1 MLPQPAGEQSQ
12 EGLWMRTKKEEILF
26 VEVCVDENA

>member
-12 EGLWMRTKKEEILF
+12 EGLWMRTKEEILF